1 MNPPEEN
8 MEFIG
13 REVGVLILDGTPQ
26 SRVMAIALANALSD
40 SGLSVVL
47 PMLNEIRH
55 EWHELNFERWKEWL
69 EISHEALLELKE
81 KCGTVF
87 IVGLDAASTIAL
99 RLAQI
104 HGDGVDGLI
113 LLEPTLPGNHLRLR
127 KIWKTVDQGL
137 PLVDQPIVMLYSTRA
152 GLDYS
157 ENAIT
162 ISNNISSPFI
172 REIVLEDPHN
182 DFSTIVEESSL
193 FINEVTHGFWLTNIA
208 TDDDSDLIEAEFASI
223 VAGLSLDESTP
234 SNFLDDL
241 DRQIA
246 IEDIENE
253 EHFENPDP
261 VLEPIRDPTRRNA
274 IIAMILGPVYA
285 IAAAITKFNPFGI
298 EPWPGILAF
307 IGGLLFFF
315 YGLQDNFDDDD
326 GAKL

>member
-1 MNPPEEN
+1 MNPPDEH

-13 REVGVLILDGTPQ
+13 RDVGVLIVDGTPQ
-26 SRVMAIALANALSD
+26 ARVMAIPLADALRD

-47 PMLNEIRH
+47 PMLNEIPR
-55 EWHELNFERWKEWL
+55 EWTELNFERWKEWL
-69 EISHEALLELKE
+69 EISGEALSELRE

-104 HGDGVDGLI
+104 HGDGIDGLI
-113 LLEPTLPGNHLRLR
+113 LLEPTLPANQLRLR
-127 KIWKTVDQGL
+127 KIWKTVDEGL
-137 PLVDQPIVMLYSTRA
+137 PLVDQPIVMLYSTRPE
-152 GLDYS
+152 LDYS

-172 REIVLEDPHN
+172 REVVLENSDN
-182 DFSTIVEESSL
+182 DISTIVEESLL
-193 FINEVTHGFWLTNIA
+193 FINEVAHGFWLTNSA
-208 TDDDSDLIEAEFASI
+208 TDDDSELIEAEFASI
-223 VAGLSLDESTP
+223 VAGLSLDESAP

-241 DRQIA
+241 DRQRLI
-246 IEDIENE
+246 DDD

-274 IIAMILGPVYA
+274 IMAMILGPLYA
-285 IAAAITKFNPFGI
+285 IAAAITGFNPFGI
-298 EPWPGILAF
+298 EPWPGILTF

-315 YGLQDNFDDDD
+315 YGLQDNFDNDD
-326 GAKL
+326 GAIL

>member
-1 MNPPEEN
+1 MNPLEEN

-13 REVGVLILDGTPQ
+13 REVGVLILDGAPQ
-26 SRVMAIALANALSD
+26 SRVMAIALANALHD
-40 SGLSVVL
+40 SGLNVVL
-47 PMLNEIRH
+47 PVLDESPH
-55 EWHELNFERWKEWL
+55 EWTELNFERWKEWL
-69 EISHEALLELKE
+69 EISNNSLLELQE

-87 IVGLDAASTIAL
+87 IAGLDAASTIAL

-104 HGDGVDGLI
+104 HGDGIDGLI
-113 LLEPTLPGNHLRLR
+113 LVEPTLPANHLRLR

-137 PLVDQPIVMLYSTRA
+137 PLVDQPIIMMYSTRA
-152 GLDYS
+152 ELDYS

-172 REIVLEDPHN
+172 REVVLENSSN
-182 DFSTIVEESSL
+182 DFSAIVEESSL
-193 FINEVTHGFWLTNIA
+193 FINEVTHGFWLANIA
-208 TDDDSDLIEAEFASI
+208 TDDDSELIDAEFASI
-223 VAGLSLDESTP
+223 VAGLSLDASTP

-241 DRQIA
+241 DRQIP
-246 IEDIENE
+246 IEDE

-285 IAAAITKFNPFGI
+285 IAAAITGFNPFGI

-326 GAKL
+326 GAIL

>member
-1 MNPPEEN
+1 MNPPGEP

-13 REVGVLILDGTPQ
+13 RDVGVLILDGTTQ
-26 SRVMAIALANALSD
+26 SRVMAITLAHALSD
-40 SGLSVVL
+40 SGLSVVA
-47 PMLNEIRH
+47 PMLNEIPH
-55 EWHELNFERWKEWL
+55 EWNELNFERWKDWL
-69 EISHEALLELKE
+69 EISHEALLELQE

-99 RLAQI
+99 RLAQV

-113 LLEPTLPGNHLRLR
+113 LLEPTLPTNHLRLR

-137 PLVDQPIVMLYSTRA
+137 PLVDQPIIMLYSTRA
-152 GLDYS
+152 ELDYS

-162 ISNNISSPFI
+162 ISNNVSSPFI
-172 REIVLEDPHN
+172 REVILENSHD
-182 DFSTIVEESSL
+182 DISTIVEESSL
-193 FINEVTHGFWLTNIA
+193 FINEVTHGFWLTDIA
-208 TDDDSDLIEAEFASI
+208 TDDETELIEAEFASI

-241 DRQIA
+241 DRHMP
-246 IEDIENE
+246 IEDE

-285 IAAAITKFNPFGI
+285 IAAAITGLNPFGI

-315 YGLQDNFDDDD
+315 YGLQDNFEDDD

>member
-1 MNPPEEN
+1 
-8 MEFIG
+8 MEFVG

-26 SRVMAIALANALSD
+26 SRVIAIALANALHD
-40 SGLSVVL
+40 AGLNVVL
-47 PMLNEIRH
+47 PLLNETPY
-55 EWHELNFERWKEWL
+55 EWDELNFERWKKWL
-69 EISHEALLELKE
+69 EISNKALSELKE

-87 IVGLDAASTIAL
+87 VAGLNAASTIAL

-104 HGDGVDGLI
+104 HGDGIDGLI
-113 LLEPTLPGNHLRLR
+113 LVEPSLPDNHLRLR

-137 PLVDQPIVMLYSTRA
+137 PLVDHPIIMMYSTRSE
-152 GLDYS
+152 LDYS

-172 REIVLEDPHN
+172 REVVLEDPQN
-182 DFSTIVEESSL
+182 DFPMIVEESSL
-193 FINEVTHGFWLTNIA
+193 FINEVTHGFWLTDIA
-208 TDDDSDLIEAEFASI
+208 TDDDSDLIDAEFASI

-241 DRQIA
+241 DRQIP
-246 IEDIENE
+246 IEDD

-261 VLEPIRDPTRRNA
+261 VLEPIQDPTRRNA
-274 IIAMILGPVYA
+274 IIAMILGPIYA
-285 IAAAITKFNPFGI
+285 IAAAITDFNPFGI

-326 GAKL
+326 GVKF

>member
-1 MNPPEEN
+1 MNPLEEH

-13 REVGVLILDGTPQ
+13 REVGVLILDGTPK
-26 SRVMAIALANALSD
+26 SREMARALADALSD

-47 PMLNEIRH
+47 PMLNEIPH

-69 EISHEALLELKE
+69 EISNNSLLELKE

-127 KIWKTVDQGL
+127 KIWKTVDHGL
-137 PLVDQPIVMLYSTRA
+137 PLVDQPIIMLYSIRA
-152 GLDYS
+152 ELDYS

-172 REIVLEDPHN
+172 REVVLENSHN
-182 DFSTIVEESSL
+182 DISTIVEESSL
-193 FINEVTHGFWLTNIA
+193 FINEVTHGFWLTNNA
-208 TDDDSDLIEAEFASI
+208 TDDDSELIEAEFASI

-234 SNFLDDL
+234 YNFLDDL
-241 DRQIA
+241 DRQMT
-246 IEDIENE
+246 IEDE

-285 IAAAITKFNPFGI
+285 IAAAITGFNPFGI

-315 YGLQDNFDDDD
+315 YGLQDNFNDDD
-326 GAKL
+326 GAIL